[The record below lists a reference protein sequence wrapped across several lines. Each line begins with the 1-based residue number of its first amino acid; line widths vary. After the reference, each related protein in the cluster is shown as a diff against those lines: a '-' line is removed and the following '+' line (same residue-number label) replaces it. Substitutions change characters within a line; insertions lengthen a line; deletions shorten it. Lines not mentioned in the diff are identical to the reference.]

1 MSKVGKRVLYK
12 FGQNDVEFIDALRV
26 TDGGV
31 NPAKVGDQYPG
42 VIVADW
48 SQGEYEGCVNIS
60 VTLDGCVLPMWKTS
74 VMEGTGVNEY
84 TLID

>member
-12 FGQNDVEFIDALRV
+12 FGQDDEKFIEALRT

-31 NPAKVGDQYPG
+31 NPAKEGDQYPG
-42 VIVADW
+42 VITADW
-48 SQGEYEGCVNIS
+48 SNGEPNGCVNIS

-74 VMEGTGVNEY
+74 VMEGTGVNQY